1 MAEYDPISIAQSG
14 IDPVTRSPLSADVR
28 KALFRRTVSPA
39 SVFGRGGALVKRD
52 DPTAIV
58 SAQSQQLSSFQEQ
71 LNVIRAEVVVL
82 NTGINGIA
90 EAIRQDSA
98 LEQQRLLGEQQQE
111 QRLAEQKIR
120 VGQES
125 ELERKIKTALAA
137 PVVQL
142 QKKVTNIFARIGSA
156 LTTLFFGWLTNQG
169 IETLKALESGD
180 RSKLEEIKDV
190 VLKNVAYA
198 IGAVAAVKVGFGLVI
213 AAVRGIAGRILRL
226 TLGLALAPL
235 RFAGRQLSRLPVV
248 GRFFGGARAAVPRG
262 RVPVT
267 GGNLMTRFGN
277 FLRGSGGATRGATA
291 AAARGSGNILG
302 RFMPGLNV
310 VLGGAATAYDVSQ
323 GDYGAA
329 ALSAGTM
336 IPGPAGWAFL
346 AARLGYGFL
355 KGENAG
361 GEEQPQIQSQSQS
374 QSTPP
379 PIAEPQVSMM
389 PQASE
394 LSLTPGAM
402 GEITSMEG
410 DTEYQNIISSVS
422 QQFGSNGTPIT
433 SIPSSQIQTPTRSI
447 PPVGPLPEPEP
458 NVIMMPSTPAAS
470 KNPSIVPSSSGTD
483 VPLINS
489 ANPDNFY
496 VLYSQLNYNVVM

>member
-1 MAEYDPISIAQSG
+1 MAEYDPISIARSG
-14 IDPVTRSPLSADVR
+14 IDPVTKSPLSADVR

-39 SVFGRGGALVKRD
+39 SVFGRGGALVKRG

-71 LNVIRAEVVVL
+71 LNVIRAEVTVL

-90 EAIRQDSA
+90 ESIRQESA

-111 QRLAEQKIR
+111 QRLTEQKIR

-125 ELERKIKTALAA
+125 ELERKIKSAIAA
-137 PVVQL
+137 PVIQL
-142 QKKVTNIFARIGSA
+142 QRKVSDIFSRIGSA

-198 IGAVAAVKVGFGLVI
+198 IGTVAAVKFGFGLVI
-213 AAVRGIAGRILRL
+213 AAVKGIAGRILRL

-235 RFAGRQLSRLPVV
+235 RFAGRQLSKLPLV
-248 GRFFGGARAAVPRG
+248 GRFFGGGRVSTPRG
-262 RVPVT
+262 RPPVT

-277 FLRGSGGATRGATA
+277 FFRGSGGATRGATA
-291 AAARGSGNILG
+291 AAARGGG
-302 RFMPGLNV
+302 RIAGGFTPGLGTF
-310 VLGGAATAYDVSQ
+310 LGGLSTAYDLSQ
-323 GDYGAA
+323 GDLPGASLSALSMFPVIGGFAA
-329 ALSAGTM
+329 AGRVGLEVSRM
-336 IPGPAGWAFL
+336 
-346 AARLGYGFL
+346 
-355 KGENAG
+355 G
-361 GEEQPQIQSQSQS
+361 GEGQQQDQQASEQSQPQ
-374 QSTPP
+374 PAP
-379 PIAEPQVSMM
+379 AVEPQVSMM

-394 LSLTPGAM
+394 LSLSPGARE
-402 GEITSMEG
+402 EIPSMEG

-422 QQFGSNGTPIT
+422 QQFSSDGTVI
-433 SIPSSQIQTPTRSI
+433 SAIPSSQIQTTTRSI
-447 PPVGPLPEPEP
+447 PSVGPLPEPEP
-458 NVIMMPSTPAAS
+458 NVIMMPSAPAAS
-470 KNPSIVPSSSGTD
+470 QNPPMVPSSSGTD